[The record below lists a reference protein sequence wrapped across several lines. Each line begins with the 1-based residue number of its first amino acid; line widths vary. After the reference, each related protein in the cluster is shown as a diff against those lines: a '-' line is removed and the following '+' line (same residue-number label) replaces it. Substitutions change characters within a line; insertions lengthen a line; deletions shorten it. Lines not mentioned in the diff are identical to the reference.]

1 MITAYSDP
9 LNLIT
14 MAISKMAAIAD
25 YVQSEYGDTIKNSE
39 DPAATLKY
47 YTEYYTSGSG
57 SEGTDNMVNE
67 YQYYCD
73 LIDSELAT
81 IKEAVTQFTSIKA
94 MPAVLVVGQATG
106 TVNPGYATGL
116 GGGMKA
122 TLKGLIIFL
131 KDVLRK
137 LELQGK
143 AMRSTTYSADIASY
157 NAQISAAEATVNS
170 L

>member
-39 DPAATLKY
+39 D
-47 YTEYYTSGSG
+47 
-57 SEGTDNMVNE
+57 
-67 YQYYCD
+67 QYYCD